1 MSSSP
6 ERATPPLSD
15 GDRLNVSITEEVVYE
30 GRRIYLK
37 YEANVSVM
45 PGEPDGSAARRAIA
59 TAIHGIS
66 DTIDAYYN
74 WKES

>member
-6 ERATPPLSD
+6 VRHEPPLSE
-15 GDRLNVSITEEVVYE
+15 GDRLGVSITEEVVYE

-37 YEANVSVM
+37 YEASVNVM
-45 PGEPDGSAARRAIA
+45 PGEPDGSANRRVIAVAIN
-59 TAIHGIS
+59 GIS

-74 WKES
+74 WKEA